1 MLDQQKLESLI
12 KQAPN
17 ENDHWDFKEQ
27 WYESNERS
35 ELLRDIINFVNT
47 PHHDDCYIIIGVEDK
62 HGEIVGVDEDTNRFN
77 RQKLQDFLRSKPF
90 AQNFY
95 PNTDVNTFSVYSPDK
110 KKDVEIDV
118 ITIFNENKTPIF
130 LQQKVR
136 GIRYKADDGQVHTQ
150 KDLLPGLIYS
160 RINDSNTPVNESTSD
175 HQMELLWRKRFGL
188 DLDLY
193 TKYKLILRS
202 PKKWEHIV
210 TKDNQETY
218 IYIEDPNFV
227 IKSQGHLD
235 NRNSHFESFV
245 MSEYDI
251 RIEWFGLT
259 LFYGNNVVYEAF
271 SVLVN
276 KTAFE
281 LVVPDNSYINF
292 KDNNTT
298 ISYPY
303 YLKDDF
309 PYLITQ
315 CINNCRDKK
324 HFTSIPDYVYADVVF
339 YKNKNEK
346 KYYELLAKENLLPE
360 EILVPTKDEI
370 ARLMDRIKWS
380 ETNGVYGD
388 IELIAKKMMSE
399 HLLVKYI
406 KKLQNKHT
414 NLVLDHE
421 SMGS

>member
-1 MLDQQKLESLI
+1 MLDQQKLESII
-12 KQAPN
+12 KQAPK

-27 WYESNERS
+27 WYESSKHS

-47 PHHDDCYIIIGVEDK
+47 SHHDDCYIIIGVEDK
-62 HGEIVGVDEDTNRFN
+62 HGKIIGVDEDTNRFN
-77 RQKLQDFLRSKPF
+77 RQKLQDFLRSKQF

-95 PNTDVNTFSVYSPDK
+95 PNTDVNTFSVYSPDQK
-110 KKDVEIDV
+110 KNVDIDV
-118 ITIFNENKTPIF
+118 ITIFNEDNTPIF

-136 GIRYKADDGQVHTQ
+136 GIRYTTSDGQVHTRH
-150 KDLLPGLIYS
+150 DLLPGLIYS
-160 RINDSNTPVNESTSD
+160 RINDSNTPINESISD

-193 TKYKLILRS
+193 ARYKLILKS
-202 PKKWEHIV
+202 PEKWEYIV

-218 IYIEDPNFV
+218 ICTEDPNFV

-235 NRNSHFESFV
+235 DKNSHFESFM

-259 LFYGNNVVYEAF
+259 LFYGTNVVYEAF
-271 SVLVN
+271 NVLVN

-281 LVVPDNSYINF
+281 LVVPDNSYINL
-292 KDNNTT
+292 KDNNAA

-324 HFTSIPDYVYADVVF
+324 HFISIPDYVDDDIVF
-339 YKNKNEK
+339 YKNKDEK
-346 KYYELLAKENLLPE
+346 KYYESLVTENRLPE
-360 EILVPTKDEI
+360 EILAPKKDEI
-370 ARLMDRIKWS
+370 ARLIDRILIDRIKLS
-380 ETNGVYGD
+380 GTNGVYGD

-406 KKLQNKHT
+406 KRLKSIK
-414 NLVLDHE
+414 E
-421 SMGS
+421 